1 MANASI
7 IQMKEQHV
15 HEIADRVKK
24 AQSIVFFDYRGLT
37 VDEVTNL
44 RVEMRKA
51 GVEYIVLKNS
61 MVERACDEVGI
72 DASVKEMLKGP
83 SAFAFGYDDAVAPAK
98 ILKDFIKKVK
108 KCTIKGGIVD
118 GTVTDAKGIE
128 ALADL
133 PPREVLIARLLG
145 SMMSPISGLA
155 IALDQLAKKL
165 GGGSTEAAAE

>member
-7 IQMKEQHV
+7 IRMKEQHV
-15 HEIADRVKK
+15 QEIAEKLKK
-24 AQSIVFFDYRGLT
+24 AQSVVFFDYRGLT
-37 VDEVTNL
+37 VEEVTNL

-51 GVEYIVLKNS
+51 GVEYVVLKNS

-98 ILKDFIKKVK
+98 TLKEFIKKVK

-118 GTVTDAKGIE
+118 GVVTSAKGIE

-133 PPREVLIARLLG
+133 PPREVLIARMLG

-165 GGGSTEAAAE
+165 GGSTEAAAE